1 MRRKTLVSTRQ
12 PTLPFVRHEIWGSI
26 PVEQRRQC
34 GELLVQLLRAVL
46 HDEESPRQEAEP

>member
-1 MRRKTLVSTRQ
+1 MRRKTLFTTRQ
-12 PTLPFVRHEIWGSI
+12 PALPFARHEIWGSI

-46 HDEESPRQEAEP
+46 EDEQPRRQEEKP